1 MTQLEQLRF
10 IRGRITEEDA
20 LCAIAE
26 EAAELAQA
34 ALKLRRAMT
43 GTNPTP
49 VAPKT
54 AKDNVLEEIA
64 DVQVV
69 CDLLLESVTDMRTV
83 DEMYEYKLDRW
94 VKRLEKRDAG
104 MMESE
109 DIT

>member
-1 MTQLEQLRF
+1 MNDKQKRF
-10 IRGRITEEDA
+10 CEEYLIDLNA
-20 LCAIAE
+20 T
-26 EAAELAQA
+26 QA

-43 GTNPTP
+43 VTNPTP

-54 AKDNVLEEIA
+54 AKDNVLEELA

-83 DEMYEYKLDRW
+83 DEMYEYKLGRW

>member
-43 GTNPTP
+43 GMNPTP

-54 AKDNVLEEIA
+54 AKDSILEEIA

-69 CDLLLESVTDMRTV
+69 CDVLLESVTDMETV
-83 DEMYEYKLDRW
+83 DEKYEYKLDRW
-94 VKRLEKRDAG
+94 VKRLEKRDMG
-104 MMESE
+104 MKESE

>member
-1 MTQLEQLRF
+1 MTRLEQLRF
-10 IRGRITEEDA
+10 IRGQITEEDA

-69 CDLLLESVTDMRTV
+69 CDVLLESVTDMETV
-83 DEMYEYKLDRW
+83 DEKYEYKLDRW
-94 VKRLEKRDAG
+94 VKRLEKRDMG

>member
-10 IRGRITEEDA
+10 SRGRITEEDA

-64 DVQVV
+64 DLQVV
-69 CDLLLESVTDMRTV
+69 CDSLLESVTDMRTV

>member
-1 MTQLEQLRF
+1 MTRLEQLRF
-10 IRGRITEEDA
+10 IRGQITEEDA

-94 VKRLEKRDAG
+94 VKRLEKRDAV

>member
-1 MTQLEQLRF
+1 MTRLEQLRF
-10 IRGRITEEDA
+10 IRGQITEEDA

-26 EAAELAQA
+26 ESAELAQA

-54 AKDNVLEEIA
+54 AKDSILEEIA

-69 CDLLLESVTDMRTV
+69 CDVLLESVTDMETV
-83 DEMYEYKLDRW
+83 DEKYEYKLDR
-94 VKRLEKRDAG
+94 
-104 MMESE
+104 
-109 DIT
+109 